1 MSDMR
6 KLLES
11 MDKFAGE
18 PGQKPGDQVRGTDK
32 PKKSGKKHG
41 FDGRLV
47 GEGADKFAQE
57 LMLEYRMFVEQPTAG
72 NVAPGNPTSPVANIN
87 PPGQGAGNVAVAG
100 STIPSA
106 SSAQVKTPL
115 APNQQP
121 NPAQAAAMAAKDKLN
136 LSTNLNQLKSL
147 DPTLNVAK
155 ATAALQKDP
164 TKANAGDAM
173 ALGQLAN
180 TLEPVLKDKAA
191 MANLK
196 GQAQKLTPR

>member
-11 MDKFAGE
+11 INKFAGE
-18 PGQKPGDQVRGTDK
+18 PEQKPGDQVRGTDK
-32 PKKSGKKHG
+32 PKKSEKKHAFG
-41 FDGRLV
+41 DRLV
-47 GEGADKFAQE
+47 GEGVDEFAQE
-57 LMLEYRMFVEQPTAG
+57 LMLEYRMFVEQPVAG

-87 PPGQGAGNVAVAG
+87 PAGQGTGNVAVAG

-106 SSAQVKTPL
+106 SSAQVKTGA

-136 LSTNLNQLKSL
+136 LSTNLNQLKTL
-147 DPTLNVAK
+147 DPALNVAK

-164 TKANAGDAM
+164 NKTNASDAA

-180 TLEPVLKDKAA
+180 TLEPVLKDKQAI
-191 MANLK
+191 ANLK
-196 GQAQKLTPR
+196 SQAQRLTPR